1 MLSKGTFLDLYVYG
15 YDSPEAYA
23 IAKDAEMYFA
33 FYAPEPPGKTG
44 GKSGTY
50 RGEVEL
56 RGLEPKTY
64 RVVDYVDNHDY
75 GMVSGPVAKLAV
87 DFKGSLLLEAKPA
100 AQ

>member
-1 MLSKGTFLDLYVYG
+1 
-15 YDSPEAYA
+15 
-23 IAKDAEMYFA
+23 MYFA
-33 FYAPEPPGKTG
+33 FYAAEPPGKTR
-44 GKSGTY
+44 GKSGAY

-56 RGLEPKTY
+56 RGLERKTY

-100 AQ
+100 VQ